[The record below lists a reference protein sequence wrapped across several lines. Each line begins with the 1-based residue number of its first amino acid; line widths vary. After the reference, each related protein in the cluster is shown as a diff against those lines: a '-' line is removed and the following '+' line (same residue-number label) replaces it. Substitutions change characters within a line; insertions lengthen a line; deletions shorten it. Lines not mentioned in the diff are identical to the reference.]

1 MSSLEKYLKYKNKYI
16 SLKNMTGG
24 TNNYHTSDKS
34 KLEFNQSQL
43 SNILDIIR
51 TAIYDMGLVILKID
65 EIRGKI
71 RMLAKTLPEPSS
83 HTQPTRNKYSSLT
96 NMTGGKHHGLFDLH
110 QQLLAAQLE
119 QDKIITKIS
128 RANSQI
134 TDINSKF
141 KEIADKLESPLHPP
155 PIVTPVVTEARSPAQ
170 KRLDAQNQRE
180 REIIESNMKMDEI
193 YHNSSSGST
202 PEWQAW
208 RDAQDRRDRL
218 ERERIMPT
226 PKIKLSDRAGKI
238 IYS

>member
-110 QQLLAAQLE
+110 RQLLAAQLE

-134 TDINSKF
+134 TEINSKF
-141 KEIADKLESPLHPP
+141 KEIADTLESPLQPP
-155 PIVTPVVTEARSPAQ
+155 PVVTEARSPAQ
-170 KRLDAQNQRE
+170 KRLDAQKQQE
-180 REIIESNMKMDEI
+180 EETIMSTIKMNEI

-226 PKIKLSDRAGKI
+226 PKIKLSDRAGRI